1 MKIAGIIACLA
12 LSVVVY
18 GNMFAA
24 AVRGIEPVIL
34 SLGAA
39 AFAAL
44 GQNSDP
50 MHDVSHFKWENI
62 FGSKNG
68 NKKLP
73 EKEDINGNLKEPRHK
88 KAKDD
93 EIPEFPKPVYKP

>member
-1 MKIAGIIACLA
+1 MKIAVIIACLA
-12 LSVVVY
+12 LNVVVQ
-18 GNMFAA
+18 GNIFAA

-44 GQNSDP
+44 GQDSDR
-50 MHDVSHFKWENI
+50 MHDISHFEWKNI
-62 FGSKNG
+62 FGLNKG

-73 EKEDINGNLKEPRHK
+73 EKEDINGNLKEPRGK
-88 KAKDD
+88 KAKSD
-93 EIPEFPKPVYKP
+93 EFPEIPKPVYKP